1 MEQELINILLFAKK
15 ALQTGQAICEQANQC
30 TKDSSMFAENLEA
43 HWSKLIFLS
52 EHITTQLNTLVKI
65 HDFIILTAGDL
76 QGFIKVK
83 QTVDVLALSIHSMV
97 DNCIVDQGSRIGQ
110 FITSGPANI

>member
-15 ALQTGQAICEQANQC
+15 ALQTGQAICEQANRC
-30 TKDSSMFAENLEA
+30 TKDSAMFAENLEA
-43 HWSKLIFLS
+43 QWSKLVFLS

-76 QGFIKVK
+76 QGFIKVSERL
-83 QTVDVLALSIHSMV
+83 V
-97 DNCIVDQGSRIGQ
+97 R
-110 FITSGPANI
+110 